1 MVSFPISI
9 APVDEH
15 ASIDTAMPKSANS
28 PDPCGKF
35 RQINRA
41 QRKTPAKSQLKNI
54 PACEKSRS
62 AILDV
67 MILIAVIGACG
78 VLLYPYLALLAQKFI
93 EFLQSIGGAVREELL
108 RAPMVYIC
116 LGLSIFF
123 AGIALLAITIC
134 TNKKCGKPGCKGL
147 RKAAEFDI
155 ELQTEDCVKS
165 LKCAGKNGVKKGL
178 FELPR
183 DHHLELEAELKK
195 MAPPNGRAVLLFRA
209 RCGCSVGTME
219 VPGPRKPRK
228 VKK

>member
-9 APVDEH
+9 VPVDH
-15 ASIDTAMPKSANS
+15 QTDIGMPKSVNS
-28 PDPCGKF
+28 VDPCGKF
-35 RQINRA
+35 RQINNRA
-41 QRKTPAKSQLKNI
+41 QKKKNHLNI

-62 AILDV
+62 AIIDV
-67 MILIAVIGACG
+67 MILIAVVGACG
-78 VLLYPYLALLAQKFI
+78 VLLYPYAELLVQEVIGFFEA
-93 EFLQSIGGAVREELL
+93 IGGAVKEELL
-108 RAPMVYIC
+108 RAPMIYIC

-123 AGIALLAITIC
+123 AGIAILAITVC
-134 TNKKCGKPGCKGL
+134 TSKRCGKPGCKGL

-165 LKCAGKNGVKKGL
+165 LNCTGKNGLKKGL

-195 MAPPNGRAVLLFRA
+195 MAPPNGRAVLVFRA

-219 VPGPRKPRK
+219 VPGPKKPRK

>member
-9 APVDEH
+9 APSVD
-15 ASIDTAMPKSANS
+15 STAMPKSANS
-28 PDPCGKF
+28 LDKF

-41 QRKTPAKSQLKNI
+41 QRKIPAKNRS
-54 PACEKSRS
+54 CEKSRS
-62 AILDV
+62 AIVDV
-67 MILIAVIGACG
+67 VILIAVIGACG
-78 VLLYPYLALLAQKFI
+78 VLLYPYLSLLAQKFADFF
-93 EFLQSIGGAVREELL
+93 EAIGGAVTEELL

-123 AGIALLAITIC
+123 AGIALLSITVF
-134 TNKKCGKPGCKGL
+134 TSKRCGKPGCKGL

-155 ELQTEDCVKS
+155 ELQTEDCVKN
-165 LKCAGKNGVKKGL
+165 LKLAGKNGVKKGL

-183 DHHLELEAELKK
+183 DHHLELESELKK
-195 MAPPNGRAVLLFRA
+195 MAPPNGRAVLVFRA